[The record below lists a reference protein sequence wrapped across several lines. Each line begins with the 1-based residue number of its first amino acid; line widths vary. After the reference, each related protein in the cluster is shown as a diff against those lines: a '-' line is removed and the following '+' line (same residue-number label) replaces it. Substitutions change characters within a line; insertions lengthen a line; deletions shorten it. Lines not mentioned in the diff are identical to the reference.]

1 MRGLR
6 DKVKRRSIFSF
17 LKDQKAKFYFLQE
30 TFSDANDEAIW
41 KNEWGGEIVF
51 SHGGHHKKGV
61 CILIDPSQQTK
72 VDFSYRNTSGRI
84 VLITVTLD
92 SLKLTLCNIYAP
104 NSQAEQ
110 LAFIQELN
118 NCIVD
123 KSELT
128 TLIVGG
134 DWSCSLSKKDKV
146 GGAPWKPTNYR
157 NYILETMDIFDLV
170 DIQRAKHPK
179 LRKYSYESRSLGVKS
194 RIDFFPNCQKS
205 GEICENQRNLLGNR
219 T

>member
-1 MRGLR
+1 MTKLFGKTNGVVKLFFLTA
-6 DKVKRRSIFSF
+6 DTTAKVFASSLIHRNKPRLIF
-17 LKDQKAKFYFLQE
+17 L
-30 TFSDANDEAIW
+30 
-41 KNEWGGEIVF
+41 
-51 SHGGHHKKGV
+51 
-61 CILIDPSQQTK
+61 
-72 VDFSYRNTSGRI
+72 YRNTSGRI

-92 SLKLTLCNIYAP
+92 ALKLTLCNIYAP

-134 DWSCSLSKKDKV
+134 DWNCSLSKKDKV

-170 DIQRAKHPK
+170 DIQRSKHPK

-194 RIDFFPNCQKS
+194 RIDFF
-205 GEICENQRNLLGNR
+205 
-219 T
+219 